1 MMVYVSGMI
10 ADVRMCVQMKVR
22 LAYARCN
29 VPTLSDLGAVR
40 LDAVGVD
47 PETQAH
53 ARVDH
58 EIEDGTT

>member
-1 MMVYVSGMI
+1 
-10 ADVRMCVQMKVR
+10 VR

-40 LDAVGVD
+40 LNAVGVD